1 MQQTLSWSLSWRCSL
16 SDGPVRW
23 LRPGLLSESR
33 SRITNISCKN
43 QKRHRAASSAVEAKP
58 KKLKSNQSEDFPDA
72 KLDCGMAEQDPKLQ
86 AEGIKAEGNAK
97 LASKDFASAEE
108 LYSRAIDLCPENETY
123 YTNRALARTNLKK
136 FDSAAEDCYAA
147 LKINPGS
154 ARAYGRLGSA
164 MFQAGK
170 FSESRD
176 AYVKALDLDKGN
188 ATYTQGLQAA
198 EAKLKPV
205 LTSGLEDTAGAIAK
219 VLASAAA
226 TENKAPAVSVN
237 NKHADMGVGLGRSM
251 RAKQVRIYF
260 FLRTTVKYLIF
271 WWICVRGKDF

>member
-1 MQQTLSWSLSWRCSL
+1 
-16 SDGPVRW
+16 
-23 LRPGLLSESR
+23 
-33 SRITNISCKN
+33 
-43 QKRHRAASSAVEAKP
+43 
-58 KKLKSNQSEDFPDA
+58 
-72 KLDCGMAEQDPKLQ
+72 MAEQDPKLE
-86 AEGIKAEGNAK
+86 AENIKSEGNAK
-97 LASKDFASAEE
+97 LALKDFASAEE
-108 LYSRAIDLCPENETY
+108 LYSRAIDLCPDNETY

-205 LTSGLEDTAGAIAK
+205 LTSELEDTTGAIAK
-219 VLASAAA
+219 ALASAAA
-226 TENKAPAVSVN
+226 PENNASAISVN
-237 NKHADMGVGLGRSM
+237 NKDADMGVGLGRSM
-251 RAKQVRIYF
+251 RAKQVQRF
-260 FLRTTVKYLIF
+260 FLLRMTAAYLIF
-271 WWICVRGKDF
+271 SRICVRGKDL